1 MQNPIDPT
9 QIFIRNWEIYQ
20 KIIRENYM
28 KHKELAAHSQVFLN
42 QLSLQQPIK
51 LLDIGCGDAHQISK
65 QLKDLN
71 LSSYTGYDLSAQ
83 AIQFAKQNVEKLNT
97 KIDFHVGYME
107 DLIKKDQQR
116 YSVLYSSFAIHHL
129 TNEVKLD
136 FIHNCFNKLDAGGL
150 FILIDIKRLP
160 GQTIEDYKKSYADW
174 IYAEWHSLTTDEKD
188 AIIDHLNTCD
198 IPVEALTYI
207 EYANSTGFNFIE
219 EVAIDARHT
228 LLVFSKN

>member
-1 MQNPIDPT
+1 MQNAIDPT

-28 KHKELAAHSQVFLN
+28 KHNELAAHSQVHLN
-42 QLSLQQPIK
+42 RLSLQQPIK
-51 LLDIGCGDAHQISK
+51 ILDIGCGDAHQISK

-83 AIQFAKQNVEKLNT
+83 AIQFAKQNIGKLNT
-97 KIDFHVGYME
+97 TNDFQVGYME
-107 DLIKKDQQR
+107 DLIINDQQS
-116 YSVLYSSFAIHHL
+116 YTVIYSSFAIHHL
-129 TNEVKLD
+129 SDEMKNS
-136 FIHNCFNKLDAGGL
+136 FIHNCYNRLTKGGL

-160 GQTIEDYKKSYADW
+160 AQTIASYKKSYADW
-174 IYAEWHSLTTDEKD
+174 IHQEWHLLSTDEKE

-198 IPVEALTYI
+198 IPVEASTYI
-207 EYANSTGFNFIE
+207 QYAHNTGFNLIE
-219 EVAIDARHT
+219 EVDIDPRHT

>member
-28 KHKELAAHSQVFLN
+28 KHKELAAHSQVYLN

-97 KIDFHVGYME
+97 KIDFQVGYME
-107 DLIKKDQQR
+107 DLIKKDQQS

-129 TNEVKLD
+129 TNDVKLD

-198 IPVEALTYI
+198 IPVEASTYI
-207 EYANSTGFNFIE
+207 EYAKSTGFNFIE

>member
-1 MQNPIDPT
+1 
-9 QIFIRNWEIYQ
+9 
-20 KIIRENYM
+20 M
-28 KHKELAAHSQVFLN
+28 KHKELAAHSQVYLN

-65 QLKDLN
+65 QLKELN

-83 AIQFAKQNVEKLNT
+83 AIQFAKQNVEKLNIE
-97 KIDFHVGYME
+97 IDFHVGYME
-107 DLIKKDQQR
+107 DLIKKDQQS

-129 TNEVKLD
+129 TNEMKRD

-160 GQTIEDYKKSYADW
+160 GQTIEDYKKSYSDW
-174 IYAEWHSLTTDEKD
+174 IHDEWHSLTTDEKD

-198 IPVEALTYI
+198 IPVEASTYI

-219 EVAIDARHT
+219 EVEIDARHA

>member
-1 MQNPIDPT
+1 MQNPTDPT

-20 KIIRENYM
+20 KIIRQNYM
-28 KHKELAAHSQVFLN
+28 KHNELAAHSQVYFN
-42 QLSLQQPIK
+42 QLSLKQPIK

-83 AIQFAKQNVEKLNT
+83 AIEFAKQNVENLNAACN
-97 KIDFHVGYME
+97 FQVGYME
-107 DLIKKDQQR
+107 DLIKKDQQT
-116 YSVLYSSFAIHHL
+116 YTALYSSFAIHHL
-129 TNEVKLD
+129 SDEMKND
-136 FIHNCFNKLDAGGL
+136 FIHNCYKRLDDGGL

-160 GQTIEDYKKSYADW
+160 GQSIEAYKKSYADW
-174 IYAEWHSLTTDEKD
+174 IHQDWHSLTTDEKH

-198 IPVEALTYI
+198 IPVEASTYI
-207 EYANSTGFNFIE
+207 QYANNAGFNYIE
-219 EVAIDARHT
+219 KVDIDTRHT